1 MPRNEKEAH
10 RRLKPVPSRGGTPTE
25 DSPADDEDRDIE
37 VCCNVDRP
45 PLIPEANYEV
55 GFVRAEEKAH
65 LWGGRRKLF
74 LHFKIMQPGEHLG
87 KVLFMSANLP
97 VNGRFSISSKYLQQ
111 WSLAA
116 GKQPVRHDRLS
127 TRVFRGKVFLGRVRT
142 VKVFVNASTGKIEER
157 HASSFYSV
165 LDHLIEVRAG
175 A

>member
-1 MPRNEKEAH
+1 MQSSGKEMS
-10 RRLKPVPSRGGTPTE
+10 RRLKPVPSGGGSPV
-25 DSPADDEDRDIE
+25 DDPPADDEDRDIE

-45 PLIPEANYEV
+45 PLIPEGSYEV

-65 LWGGRRKLF
+65 LWGGRRKVF
-74 LHFKIMQPGEHLG
+74 LHFKITQPGEHFG

-116 GKQPVRHDRLS
+116 GKQPNRHDRLS

-142 VKVFVNASTGKIEER
+142 VKVFVNASTGKTEER
-157 HASSFYSV
+157 PASSFYSV